1 MPRLLLVLLAVASV
15 VSTSAPANAE
25 DDPWWGEDKAL
36 HFSFSAV
43 IAAGGYGVAVPF
55 TEERWHRAL
64 FGGGLAIAA
73 GGAKEAYDATG
84 AGNPSYRDFT
94 WDVVGAATGVGLA
107 LLLDWALSS
116 KNGHSPAPAEGS
128 SATGLSFV
136 RPSPTGLSFV
146 RPSAT
151 GLSFVRPSPTGLSF
165 ARPSPTA
172 DRPCQTTH
180 DAARRWL
187 VAE

>member
-1 MPRLLLVLLAVASV
+1 MPRLLIVLLAVASV

-55 TEERWHRAL
+55 SEERWHRAL
-64 FGGGLAIAA
+64 FGGGLAVTA
-73 GGAKEAYDATG
+73 GAAKEGYDATG
-84 AGNPSYRDFT
+84 AGSPSYRDFT

-116 KNGHSPAPAEGS
+116 KGDEPSQRSPMRSSRAHPLPAAD
-128 SATGLSFV
+128 SASD
-136 RPSPTGLSFV
+136 
-146 RPSAT
+146 AT
-151 GLSFVRPSPTGLSF
+151 
-165 ARPSPTA
+165 
-172 DRPCQTTH
+172 QY
-180 DAARRWL
+180 AARRWL
-187 VAE
+187 SAK